1 MGLAQIRPRLSL
13 EEYLEGEKTS
23 SVRHE
28 FVDGQV
34 FAMAGA
40 SANHNRVARN
50 LVSHLTTHLA
60 ATPCEAFVSDMKV
73 KVDDVFYY
81 PDVMVCCD
89 PSDDDRFFRLY
100 PRLLVEVV
108 SPSTMRTDYY
118 EKRLAYQKIPTL
130 QQYIIVDPDRVLVDV
145 FHRDSAGHWAKQ
157 TLLQMNDVLNLVP
170 VSLALPLLE
179 VYRHVS
185 FEERLEPST

>member
-1 MGLAQIRPRLSL
+1 MGLAETRSRLTV
-13 EEYLEGEKTS
+13 EEYLEGEQTS
-23 SVRHE
+23 GIRHE
-28 FVDGQV
+28 YVDGQV

-50 LVSHLTTHLA
+50 LVSHLTAHLA
-60 ATPCEAFVSDMKV
+60 NTPCEAFVSDMKV
-73 KVDDVFYY
+73 RANDVFYY

-89 PSDDDRFFRLY
+89 PNDNDRFFRDY

-145 FHRDSAGHWAKQ
+145 FDRDSAGHWVKR
-157 TLLQMNDVLNLVP
+157 TLLQLSDVLNFVP

-179 VYRHVS
+179 VYRNVV
-185 FEERLEPST
+185 FEERVELST